1 MDNRAVN
8 ALNIK
13 VGFPIQTVDELLDEL
28 HGASWFSKLDVR
40 SGYHQIRVHSD
51 IPKITFQ
58 TSKAIQSSS

>member
-40 SGYHQIRVHSD
+40 SGYHQIQVHSD